1 MPATSDRQENFM
13 GMVKAVQHGHKLTG
27 LQPGMQAKLK
37 KTAKSMDPSD
47 VEDFTHT
54 AKNRKPAWSGRKNT
68 GQYRKRMNA
77 RQVEDGMKAGGS
89 FRL

>member
-1 MPATSDRQENFM
+1 MPAPTDKSSHFFQ
-13 GMVKAVQHGHKLTG
+13 MVKATQHGHKLQG

-47 VEDFTHT
+47 VEDFTRT
-54 AKNRKPAWSGRKNT
+54 AKDRKPAWRGRKNT
-68 GQYRKRMNA
+68 GKFRKRMMA
-77 RQVEDGMKAGGS
+77 DDVEKGN